1 MILLFQ
7 QLRFKLNSGY
17 TYAPVVHTFLEK
29 YDLKDKTI
37 MPIVTNGGWL
47 GHIIDDIKKYCSN
60 VTNELVLKF
69 DGDKLVTDSSA
80 IDKFIEEANK

>member
-1 MILLFQ
+1 MILLSW
-7 QLRFKLNSGY
+7 QLLFKLNSGY

-47 GHIIDDIKKYCSN
+47 GHTIDDIKKYCSN

-69 DGDKLVTDSSA
+69 DEDKLVTDRSV

>member
-1 MILLFQ
+1 
-7 QLRFKLNSGY
+7 
-17 TYAPVVHTFLEK
+17 
-29 YDLKDKTI
+29 

-47 GHIIDDIKKYCSN
+47 GHTIDDIKKYCFN

-69 DGDKLVTDSSA
+69 DGNKLVTDSST

>member
-1 MILLFQ
+1 MIPLSWQLL
-7 QLRFKLNSGY
+7 FKLNSGY
-17 TYAPVVHTFLEK
+17 TFAPVVHTFLEK
-29 YDLKDKTI
+29 YDLKEKTI

-47 GHIIDDIKKYCSN
+47 GHTIDDIKKYCSN

-69 DGDKLVTDSSA
+69 DEDKLVTDRSV

>member
-1 MILLFQ
+1 MILLSW
-7 QLRFKLNSGY
+7 QLLFKLNSGY

-47 GHIIDDIKKYCSN
+47 GHTIDDIKKYCSN

-69 DGDKLVTDSSA
+69 DGNKLVTDSST